1 LIVVLVTFIFYN
13 ELVLLGSCKRASLL
27 WPSGGRIHGFN
38 LKFFILIMF
47 EILRAKLRKIKRRTK
62 QIHLF
67 LCRDAVTSPTCWQS
81 QTATCG
87 NTHRLVCA

>member
-1 LIVVLVTFIFYN
+1 
-13 ELVLLGSCKRASLL
+13 
-27 WPSGGRIHGFN
+27 
-38 LKFFILIMF
+38 MF

-81 QTATCG
+81 YEIFGFFLIFYMVTDVKAV
-87 NTHRLVCA
+87 LK